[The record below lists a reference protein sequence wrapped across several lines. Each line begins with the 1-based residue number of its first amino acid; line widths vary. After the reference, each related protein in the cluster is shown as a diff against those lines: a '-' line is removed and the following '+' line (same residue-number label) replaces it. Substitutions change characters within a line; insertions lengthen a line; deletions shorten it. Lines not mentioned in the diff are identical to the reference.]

1 MCATPVCSHRT
12 CRAEH
17 RVQIPNCAVNMEQG
31 ALVLDR
37 AAGKGQQRHLCGI
50 YSRDGAAL
58 GWALKSPSANRSD
71 CRKKGSIDRRRS
83 SSADTH
89 DRATYGSVGTIVILQ
104 PSPDVSVIGSVSR
117 LTFEQGLQEV
127 QVRNK
132 TLDAKEMTQ

>member
-1 MCATPVCSHRT
+1 MF
-12 CRAEH
+12 
-17 RVQIPNCAVNMEQG
+17 
-31 ALVLDR
+31 DR

-58 GWALKSPSANRSD
+58 GWALKFPSASRSGR
-71 CRKKGSIDRRRS
+71 RKKGSIDRRRS